1 MRQYIFEKRQIKL
14 KEDEITINSTNVN
27 NSSQQSVGAS
37 VTPTDSNKTPNLNQD
52 LNNTYNKAPNA
63 SSLDVNLSAYSDKNS
78 AVAPTIA
85 NINAKSPSD
94 ASQTIK
100 QAINTNPALKTAVN
114 NGNAIAKVHIQN
126 GSQMQNTNESILF
139 TKKELDNFLSKL

>member
-27 NSSQQSVGAS
+27 NSSQQSAGAS

-114 NGNAIAKVHIQN
+114 NGNAIAKIHIQN

>member
-27 NSSQQSVGAS
+27 NSSQQSAGAS

-52 LNNTYNKAPNA
+52 LTNTYNKAPNA

>member
-27 NSSQQSVGAS
+27 NSSQQSAGAS

-63 SSLDVNLSAYSDKNS
+63 SSLDVSLSAYSDKNS

-94 ASQTIK
+94 ATQTIK